1 MNFVQDIVRTVRN
14 LRAEAR
20 ISPQQAIPRVVFSV
34 HNADKLSLLKESE
47 TQIKLLTK
55 VENIELSS
63 ESADKPERSL
73 ATVLDDIQVYLP
85 VGDLLDV
92 DKEVL
97 RLKND
102 LAKLEKDIEKSRT
115 KLSNENFVGRAPEEV
130 IEKEKAALS
139 DNEAKKERI
148 TENLRSLTA

>member
-1 MNFVQDIVRTVRN
+1 M
-14 LRAEAR
+14 
-20 ISPQQAIPRVVFSV
+20 FSV